1 MHVIEEVIVRPLS
14 VTSVEV
20 DWVLQPTVEPLINSR
35 FTILRSEAPE
45 GPYVDISGPL
55 VDTAGF
61 IDKVNLKAKHVDI
74 GYRIRV
80 DHIPSGIS
88 VTFPNGT
95 PDESFILHPNLQ
107 RVQLA
112 GDFGPDFIALEITR
126 RHNMLLRR
134 FTGRVVAYFPVRTQ
148 GARCP
153 LCFDQKKKRS
163 SNSACPECFG
173 TTFDK
178 GFYSQ
183 VNIFVDVN
191 PSPEVMQNA
200 TFGKLVENQTVV
212 FMTNFPRAKSNDMFV
227 DQQNRRFRVVQVN
240 PVTQKRYIVQ
250 QLLQVQEIDRSDAE
264 YLLPVDLNLKAPSE
278 DFIGFFPEKF
288 SPKVVRTEGNALL

>member
-14 VTSVEV
+14 VTAVEV
-20 DWVLQPTVEPLINSR
+20 DWVLQPTDEPLVNSR
-35 FTILRSEAPE
+35 FTILRAESPE
-45 GPYVDISGPL
+45 GPFVDVSGPL
-55 VDTAGF
+55 VDTPGF
-61 IDKVNLKAKHVDI
+61 VDSVNLKAKHADVF
-74 GYRIRV
+74 YRVRV
-80 DHIPSGIS
+80 DHIPSGIT
-88 VTFPNGT
+88 VLFPNGT

-107 RVQLA
+107 VAAVA
-112 GDFGPDFIALEITR
+112 GEFGPDFVALEITR

-134 FTGRVVAYFPVRTQ
+134 FTGRVIGYFPVRTR

-153 LCFDQKKKRS
+153 LCYDQKKMRS
-163 SNSACPECFG
+163 NNSACPDCFG

-178 GFYSQ
+178 GFHAQ

-191 PSPEVMQNA
+191 PSPAVVQNA
-200 TFGKLVENQTVV
+200 TFGKLVENQTVIW
-212 FMTNFPRAKSNDMFV
+212 MTNFPKAKPNDMIV

-264 YLLPVDLNLKAPSE
+264 YLLPVDLSLKAPAE
-278 DFIGFFPEKF
+278 DFVGFFPEKF
-288 SPKVVRTEGNALL
+288 SPKEVRTEGNALL